1 MQSAERAD
9 LGPVDRRQRQGL
21 NVYTQCPECSTSFHV
36 TADVLKQAIGK
47 VRCGGCGIAFNALEY
62 LSEQKPTSK
71 LIRDTDAQL
80 PELTPGAQS
89 AKPPA
94 EMRFDDNTPL
104 PDDFD
109 IDDKLAATD
118 VSAGDAGAREEPGQV
133 DLALGKPE
141 EWEELLDEVDGA
153 RAAATASAPDEIDEP
168 LPDMDEQ
175 FAMKAE
181 AMGIDLSG
189 VHAKVDKA
197 AAGDGAETSIDE
209 DLIAAAFEVEKAGTL
224 DETIGDD
231 VVPDDNEVE
240 NFDPP
245 TTKEEDTIN
254 RMIDHELL
262 SQSKED
268 EHGFRS
274 TIIGEFGDLDDL
286 DDNPLVETIILEG
299 DEARA
304 EIEKKIL
311 AHSARSDDDRGFI
324 AQARK
329 SMRGV
334 LDRSG
339 LDDGASSYGS
349 VAGVLILA
357 LILGA
362 QIVHQSREA
371 LATMPAFSNTV
382 GPVYRAIGRPVTPAW
397 DITGWRFEV
406 TKGSTDD
413 AEELLT
419 IYSRIGNQSDESLP
433 YPLISVSLTDRFEE
447 IIGSRVLEPAQ
458 YLAGDFDP
466 RRPVPPGDT
475 FNAVISIES
484 PSTDATGF
492 KLNVC
497 YRLTNGQLRCAV
509 DDFK

>member
-1 MQSAERAD
+1 M
-9 LGPVDRRQRQGL
+9 
-21 NVYTQCPECSTSFHV
+21 YTQCPECGTSFHV

-62 LSEQKPTSK
+62 LSEEKPTSE
-71 LIRDTDAQL
+71 LIHDTDAQL
-80 PELTPGAQS
+80 PELTPRDQP

-109 IDDKLAATD
+109 VDDDQAATD
-118 VSAGDAGAREEPGQV
+118 VFSAGAGAHEDPAQV
-133 DLALGKPE
+133 DLALGDPQ
-141 EWEELLDEVDGA
+141 EWEELLEEVDGA
-153 RAAATASAPDEIDEP
+153 RASDIESSPEEIDEA

-189 VHAKVDKA
+189 VHEQVDEA
-197 AAGDGAETSIDE
+197 AAEDDAETSIDE
-209 DLIAAAFEVEKAGTL
+209 DLIAAAFEVEKAGADDDT
-224 DETIGDD
+224 GSDD
-231 VVPDDNEVE
+231 VEPDDGEDKHFV
-240 NFDPP
+240 PP
-245 TTKEEDTIN
+245 MTEEELTLN
-254 RMIDHELL
+254 LMIDEDILN
-262 SQSKED
+262 QAQED
-268 EHGFRS
+268 EDGFKS
-274 TIIGEFGDLDDL
+274 TIMGESGDLGEL
-286 DDNPLVETIILEG
+286 EENPVIETIIMEG
-299 DEARA
+299 DETR
-304 EIEKKIL
+304 EKVEKRVL
-311 AHSARSDDDRGFI
+311 AHRASSGGDDTGFI

-339 LDDGASSYGS
+339 LDEGAGGFAS
-349 VAGVLILA
+349 VAGVLLLS

-362 QIVHQSREA
+362 QFLHQSREA
-371 LATMPAFSNTV
+371 LATIPAFGNTL

-413 AEELLT
+413 TDELLT

-433 YPLISVSLTDRFEE
+433 YPLVSVSLTDRFEE

-458 YLAGDFDP
+458 YLVGDFDP
-466 RRPVPPGDT
+466 RTPVPPGET

-484 PSTDATGF
+484 PSPDATGF

-497 YRLTNGQLRCAV
+497 YRLTSGQLRCAV

>member
-1 MQSAERAD
+1 M
-9 LGPVDRRQRQGL
+9 
-21 NVYTQCPECSTSFHV
+21 YTQCPECSTSFHI

-62 LSEQKPTSK
+62 LSEEKPTSE
-71 LIRDTDAQL
+71 LIHDTDAQL
-80 PELTPGAQS
+80 PELTSRDQP

-109 IDDKLAATD
+109 IDDDQAATD
-118 VSAGDAGAREEPGQV
+118 VFAAGAGAHEEPAQV
-133 DLALGKPE
+133 DLALGDPE

-153 RAAATASAPDEIDEP
+153 RVSATASAPEEIDEA

-189 VHAKVDKA
+189 VHEQVDEA
-197 AAGDGAETSIDE
+197 AAEDGAENSIDE
-209 DLIAAAFEVEKAGTL
+209 DLIAAAFEVEKAGAD
-224 DETIGDD
+224 DESSGDD
-231 VVPDDNEVE
+231 VEPEGG
-240 NFDPP
+240 
-245 TTKEEDTIN
+245 
-254 RMIDHELL
+254 
-262 SQSKED
+262 ED
-268 EHGFRS
+268 EHFVPPMTEEELTLNLMIDQDILNQAQEDEDGFKS
-274 TIIGEFGDLDDL
+274 TMIGEFGDIGELE
-286 DDNPLVETIILEG
+286 DNPLIESITMEG
-299 DEARA
+299 DETR
-304 EIEKKIL
+304 EEVKKRIL
-311 AHSARSDDDRGFI
+311 AHRASSGGNDTGFI

-339 LDDGASSYGS
+339 LDEGAGGFAS
-349 VAGVLILA
+349 VAGVLLLS

-362 QIVHQSREA
+362 QFVHQSREA
-371 LATMPAFSNTV
+371 LATIPAFGNTL

-413 AEELLT
+413 ADELLT
-419 IYSRIGNQSDESLP
+419 IYSRIGNQSDASLP
-433 YPLISVSLTDRFEE
+433 YPLVSVSLTDRFEE

-466 RRPVPPGDT
+466 RTPVPPGDT

-484 PSTDATGF
+484 PSPDATGF

-497 YRLTNGQLRCAV
+497 YRLTSGQLRCAV

>member
-1 MQSAERAD
+1 M
-9 LGPVDRRQRQGL
+9 
-21 NVYTQCPECSTSFHV
+21 YTQCPECGTSFHV

-62 LSEQKPTSK
+62 LSEQKPTSET
-71 LIRDTDAQL
+71 IHDTDAQL
-80 PELTPGAQS
+80 PELTPRNQP
-89 AKPPA
+89 AKPPG

-109 IDDKLAATD
+109 VDDDQAATC
-118 VSAGDAGAREEPGQV
+118 VPAGGAEGDEEQPAQV
-133 DLALGKPE
+133 DLALGDPH
-141 EWEELLDEVDGA
+141 EWKELLEEVDGA
-153 RAAATASAPDEIDEP
+153 GVSATESAPEEIDEA

-189 VHAKVDKA
+189 VHAQVDEA
-197 AAGDGAETSIDE
+197 AAEDDVETSIDE
-209 DLIAAAFEVEKAGTL
+209 DLIAAAFEAEEAGAD
-224 DETIGDD
+224 DETSNDD
-231 VVPDDNEVE
+231 VEGENGEDEHFVP
-240 NFDPP
+240 PM
-245 TTKEEDTIN
+245 TEEELTLN
-254 RMIDHELL
+254 RMIDQDIL
-262 SQSKED
+262 SQARED
-268 EHGFRS
+268 DDGFKS
-274 TIIGEFGDLDDL
+274 TIIGEFSDLGEL
-286 DDNPLVETIILEG
+286 EDNPLVEKIIMEG
-299 DEARA
+299 DETR
-304 EIEKKIL
+304 EDVKKRIL
-311 AHSARSDDDRGFI
+311 AHHVSSRGDDTGFI

-339 LDDGASSYGS
+339 LDEGAGGYAS
-349 VAGVLILA
+349 VAGVLLLS
-357 LILGA
+357 LIFGA
-362 QIVHQSREA
+362 QFVHQSREA
-371 LATMPAFSNTV
+371 LATIPAFNNTV

-413 AEELLT
+413 TDELLT
-419 IYSRIGNQSDESLP
+419 IYSRIGNKSDESLP
-433 YPLISVSLTDRFEE
+433 YPLVSVSLTDRFEE

-484 PSTDATGF
+484 PSPDATGF

-497 YRLTNGQLRCAV
+497 YRLTSGQLRCAV